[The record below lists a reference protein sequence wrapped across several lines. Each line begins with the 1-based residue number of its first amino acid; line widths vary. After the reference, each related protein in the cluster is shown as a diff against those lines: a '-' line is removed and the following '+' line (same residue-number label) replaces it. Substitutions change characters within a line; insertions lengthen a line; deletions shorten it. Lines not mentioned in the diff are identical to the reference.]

1 MKITRRFALKTASAA
16 LLAGAGYL
24 ALSQNLQHTGLV
36 SEAKAEDLSDIM
48 QPGPLPDM
56 FMGDETAPV
65 TIIEYASMT
74 CPHCRHFHETVLPG
88 LKEKYIDTGKVKL
101 IFREFPLD
109 PRAYA
114 ASMLA
119 RCADKQFYFPMTD
132 VLFKQQD
139 VWARADDPR
148 PPLLQIAK
156 LAGFTQESFEACLK
170 NQELLDNVNAIRKKA
185 AETYG
190 VNGTPS
196 FFMNGEKYSGNITL
210 EDMSAKI
217 DSYL

>member
-1 MKITRRFALKTASAA
+1 MKITRRLALKSTAAA
-16 LLAGAGYL
+16 IAAGAGYWML
-24 ALSQNLQHTGLV
+24 APKIGPVEMV
-36 SEAKAEDLSDIM
+36 SEAKAQSPADVMAE
-48 QPGPLPDM
+48 GALPDM
-56 FMGDETAPV
+56 VMGDENAPV
-65 TIIEYASMT
+65 SLIEYASMT
-74 CPHCRHFHETVLPG
+74 CPHCRSFHENVLPAI
-88 LKEKYIDTGKVKL
+88 KETYIDTGKVKL

-119 RCADKQFYFPMTD
+119 RCADEQFYFPMTD

-170 NQELLDNVNAIRKKA
+170 NQELLDNVNSMRKQA
-185 AETYG
+185 AETFG
-190 VNGTPS
+190 VTGTPS
-196 FFMNGEKYSGNITL
+196 FFINGEKYSGNISL
-210 EDMSAKI
+210 EEMSAAI

>member
-1 MKITRRFALKTASAA
+1 M
-16 LLAGAGYL
+16 
-24 ALSQNLQHTGLV
+24 V
-36 SEAKAEDLSDIM
+36 SEAKAQSPADVMAE
-48 QPGPLPDM
+48 GALPDM
-56 FMGDETAPV
+56 VMGDENAPV
-65 TIIEYASMT
+65 SLIEYASMT
-74 CPHCRHFHETVLPG
+74 CPHCRSFHENVLPAI
-88 LKEKYIDTGKVKL
+88 KETYIDTGKVKL

-119 RCADKQFYFPMTD
+119 RCADEQFYFPMTD

-170 NQELLDNVNAIRKKA
+170 NQELLDNVNSMRKQA
-185 AETYG
+185 AETFG
-190 VNGTPS
+190 VTGTPS
-196 FFMNGEKYSGNITL
+196 FFINGEKYSGNISL
-210 EDMSAKI
+210 EEMSAAI